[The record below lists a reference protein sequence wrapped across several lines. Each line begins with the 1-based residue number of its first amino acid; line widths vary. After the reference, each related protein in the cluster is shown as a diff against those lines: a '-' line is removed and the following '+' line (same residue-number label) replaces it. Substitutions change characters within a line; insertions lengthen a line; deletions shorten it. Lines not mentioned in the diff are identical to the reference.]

1 MQLLFLV
8 VLMCNSSLK
17 ATDAVLELI
26 FLNNLRSLHILAYF
40 HCIKQRISDP
50 TSIMIKHAF
59 LKRLLG
65 RILQYQMNL
74 QAYRHIL
81 ALLYFEIIVIPLF
94 QIATKKTQ

>member
-1 MQLLFLV
+1 MQLLFLGIV
-8 VLMCNSSLK
+8 ICNSSLN

-40 HCIKQRISDP
+40 HCIRQRISDP

-65 RILQYQMNL
+65 RILQYQLNI
-74 QAYRHIL
+74 QAYTRAIL
-81 ALLYFEIIVIPLF
+81 L
-94 QIATKKTQ
+94 